1 MADSQQ
7 TDSSRNDDA
16 QELRKEP
23 PWIVRWFWVGVKL
36 LSRRID
42 HEDVVEHVREEGQ
55 LSGRYLFMIVMSC
68 AIATLGL
75 LLSSPAVIIGAM
87 LISPLMG
94 PIMLMGF
101 SLSTLD
107 LVALRRSVFSM
118 ACGVLGAL
126 AISILI
132 VKLSPLTDPTPEILA
147 RTRPNFFDLLVAVF
161 SGLAGGY
168 AVINRKGETIVG
180 VAIATALM
188 PPLAVTGYGLAVAE
202 PAVAGGAFFLFMT
215 NLLAIALT
223 VTLMSRLYGFGKGH
237 GRSTTVWQSVL
248 ILLVFAGLSAPLGLA
263 LRDIAYET
271 TVNNVVKANVLTPF
285 QGKRARAGDVFVSFP
300 RDAPINVE
308 VTVLTR
314 ERVPGAE
321 AQLQDVLSRKL
332 SGNVQVAMDQV
343 LVNEDRDVE
352 RAQMIKLAESSLTA
366 PLRAEVNEL
375 KVIAERQRTEA
386 EVRNAAAFP
395 LAAADI
401 DAQAQTAHFF
411 GAQSPDFPV
420 SAWRVSEE
428 GLGRNFPAWQMTVTP
443 PVVEMPLIPF
453 AEGADDLDAGALK
466 IINDCQWALERWN
479 VEAVEVVGYAST
491 AGAVQRFNNQALA
504 YRRAEAVASI
514 LRENGIAATPVGEY
528 RAFNQDQEE
537 RVLGRQ
543 RFQSVLIRPSSP

>member
-1 MADSQQ
+1 MPPRTPGVWMWDEACEMIDRAERLHRQFFVPAP
-7 TDSSRNDDA
+7 A
-16 QELRKEP
+16 QA
-23 PWIVRWFWVGVKL
+23 
-36 LSRRID
+36 RR
-42 HEDVVEHVREEGQ
+42 
-55 LSGRYLFMIVMSC
+55 C
-68 AIATLGL
+68 
-75 LLSSPAVIIGAM
+75 
-87 LISPLMG
+87 
-94 PIMLMGF
+94 
-101 SLSTLD
+101 
-107 LVALRRSVFSM
+107 
-118 ACGVLGAL
+118 
-126 AISILI
+126 
-132 VKLSPLTDPTPEILA
+132 LSPPLDGTVPGGGGTGPSLE
-147 RTRPNFFDLLVAVF
+147 
-161 SGLAGGY
+161 GLA
-168 AVINRKGETIVG
+168 ALLGEAAPDPQRG
-180 VAIATALM
+180 ADGPNEAM
-188 PPLAVTGYGLAVAE
+188 GLV
-202 PAVAGGAFFLFMT
+202 
-215 NLLAIALT
+215 
-223 VTLMSRLYGFGKGH
+223 KGH